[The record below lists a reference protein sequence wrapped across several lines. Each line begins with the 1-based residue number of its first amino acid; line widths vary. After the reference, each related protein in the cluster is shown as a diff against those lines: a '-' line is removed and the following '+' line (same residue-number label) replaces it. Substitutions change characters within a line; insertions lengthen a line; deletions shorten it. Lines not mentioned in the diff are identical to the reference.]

1 MEWLEILLLSLL
13 YCWTLA
19 FLKAMWKD
27 YIEMRMK
34 IAILTPVNAPIAAQQ
49 QQQQHASYPPSF
61 QAGN

>member
-1 MEWLEILLLSLL
+1 MMEWLEILLISFL

-19 FLKAMWKD
+19 FLKSMWKD

-34 IAILTPVNAPIAAQQ
+34 IAILTPVSVSTAQQ